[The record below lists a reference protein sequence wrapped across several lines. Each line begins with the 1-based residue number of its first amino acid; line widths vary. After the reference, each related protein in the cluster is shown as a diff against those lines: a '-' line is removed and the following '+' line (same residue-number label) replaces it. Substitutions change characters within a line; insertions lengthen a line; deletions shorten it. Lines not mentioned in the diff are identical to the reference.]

1 MIFFVFVSQI
11 GVIWDIRY

>member
-11 GVIWDIRY
+11 GVIWHIRY